1 MRGTNRAL
9 VLLVG
14 MVVALGCGDLQS
26 SKSVFH
32 TETVGP
38 EGKTVVFETLT
49 IVVPAGAVD
58 NDVEISIA
66 STDDHPSGNVGPAYE
81 VTTTAKLLQP
91 VTLVFAVDK
100 SLVGQDVKFEELAL
114 AWVGEDGKW
123 TPLDGAVASAGSGAA
138 GTVSGSTTHLS
149 TWGVL
154 PNPVFPPPP
163 CEEGCDDE
171 DPCTVDSC
179 DKDGNCSNVP
189 KDCDDANPCT
199 EDSCGKDG
207 NCSNAP
213 MDCDDGDPC
222 TDDKCVGDAGCVHTP
237 IPDCCSNVGYFSDW
251 KVPGDTC
258 WDPPKHYCSEGAS
271 EAFTVACTEN
281 LSLCCVYADSCVPC
295 GWTTD
300 CDFCPMEGGDEWE
313 YQYCGPPGGVCA
325 AAPVPLPAFSSPEC
339 PPPHS
344 NQDEPICLDEV
355 TPEKKP
361 MGQSCQSDDECETGQ
376 CVDIG
381 GPGMI
386 CTAECLEEC
395 PPPFVCQGVEV
406 PGGDLVFVCVPP
418 CTPDCAGKEC
428 GDDGCGG
435 SCGECVPYEVCSAG
449 TCTQVTSCPEAV
461 ECSLWCWPTWG
472 WECMSDY
479 CGGGLPPAE
488 YAQAEKVIECLS
500 GLCPI
505 GSDSGTEECVQD
517 ALVAGCAEAW
527 AQCLGCEPD
536 CAGKACGPDGCGGKC
551 GQCDTGVC
559 GADGQCHLFCEP
571 ACEPQ
576 GKCGPDGCGTWCGS
590 CPENQGV
597 ACSDQGACEPC
608 TPSCEGK
615 ACGPDGCRGWCDL
628 CPVGQTCSHETGQ
641 CVPACT
647 CQGTPCFADG
657 FESGTVDGW
666 SVDGDVQ
673 VVPNLGATPA
683 PEGSYMALVGNGISA
698 QHEGGTI
705 ERGFCIPADAKWLKM
720 AFAFYSE
727 EFKEWCGSVF
737 QDAVEV
743 TLTDGEQTVT
753 VLDFSIDDVCP
764 ASECNGCGTLFGELA
779 QSDVAFD
786 QGDVWSTAWQKLAF
800 PLPPGLAGKPVTL
813 KISVTDK
820 GDSIYISV
828 LALDAIEFSAA
839 E

>member
-1 MRGTNRAL
+1 MKARDRAL
-9 VLLVG
+9 VLLAG

-38 EGKTVVFETLT
+38 KGKTVVFETLK
-49 IVVPAGAVD
+49 IEIPAGALDKEVD
-58 NDVEISIA
+58 VSVGL
-66 STDDHPSGNVGPAYE
+66 TQDHPSGNIGPVYE
-81 VTTTAKLLQP
+81 VEIAATLLKP
-91 VTLVFAVDK
+91 VTLGFTVDK
-100 SLVGQDVKFEELAL
+100 SLVGEEVSFEELAP
-114 AWVGEDGKW
+114 AWVGDDGKW
-123 TPLDGAVASAGSGAA
+123 TVLEEAVATAGSGATGTVA
-138 GTVSGSTTHLS
+138 GTTTHLS

-163 CEEGCDDE
+163 CEEGCDDD

-179 DKDGNCSNVP
+179 DKVGNCSNEP

-199 EDSCGKDG
+199 TDICDKEG

-213 MDCDDGDPC
+213 VDCDDGDVC
-222 TDDKCVGDAGCVHTP
+222 TEDKCVGDAGCVHTP

-258 WDPPKHYCSEGAS
+258 WDPPKNYCSEGAS
-271 EAFTVACTEN
+271 TMVTVACTQD

-300 CDFCPMEGGDEWE
+300 CEFCPVEGGDEWE
-313 YQYCGPPGGVCA
+313 YHYCGPPGGACA

-344 NQDEPICLDEV
+344 NQDEPICLDEEPPV
-355 TPEKKP
+355 KKQ
-361 MGQSCQSDDECETGQ
+361 MGESCQSDDECETGQ
-376 CVDIG
+376 CVDVG
-381 GPGMI
+381 APGKI
-386 CTAECLEEC
+386 CTADCLEEC
-395 PPPFVCQGVEV
+395 PPPFVCQGIEV
-406 PGGDLVFVCVPP
+406 AGGDLVFVCMPP

-435 SCGECVPYEVCSAG
+435 TCGTCDAGCECSMLTGQCMGSCG
-449 TCTQVTSCPEAV
+449 TCTPDCTDK
-461 ECSLWCWPTWG
+461 ECG
-472 WECMSDY
+472 DDG
-479 CGGGLPPAE
+479 CGGSCGVCE
-488 YAQAEKVIECLS
+488 
-500 GLCPI
+500 
-505 GSDSGTEECVQD
+505 
-517 ALVAGCAEAW
+517 AGCTCSSEGK
-527 AQCLGCEPD
+527 CVGICETCHPN
-536 CAGKACGPDGCGGKC
+536 CKGKACGPDGCGGKC
-551 GQCDTGVC
+551 GECGTGVC
-559 GADGQCHLFCEP
+559 GADGQCHLSCEP

-576 GKCGPDGCGTWCGS
+576 GKCGPDGCGTWCGN

-641 CVPACT
+641 CLPACT
-647 CQGTPCFADG
+647 CQGSPCFADG
-657 FESGTVDGW
+657 FESGDLDGW
-666 SVDGDVQ
+666 SVDGDAQ
-673 VVPNLGATPA
+673 VVSNLGATPA

-698 QHEGGTI
+698 QHEGGSI
-705 ERGFCIPADAKWLKM
+705 ERGFCVPADAKWLKM
-720 AFAFYSE
+720 TFAFYSE
-727 EFKEWCGSVF
+727 EFNEWCGSIY

-743 TLTDGEQTVT
+743 TLSDGQQTVT

-800 PLPPGLAGKPVTL
+800 PLPPEFAGKPVTL
-813 KISVTDK
+813 KVSVTDK

-828 LALDAIEFSAA
+828 FALDAIEFSTAK
-839 E
+839 